1 MSFCVLVGN
10 LNVPS
15 SKYAE
20 CMGYNSNGIS
30 TTAPAVEGAG
40 IIIISEPEASAL
52 VGKARVDVLGRARQ
66 CARRIGA
73 AEDAPSCHGPFFYVP
88 LHFCMRIQSG
98 LDREKKSVDFF

>member
-1 MSFCVLVGN
+1 MADSSVVVGS

-15 SKYAE
+15 SKDAE

-52 VGKARVDVLGRARQ
+52 VGKARVDVLGFSVSNGSTVSGGDGST
-66 CARRIGA
+66 GA
-73 AEDAPSCHGPFFYVP
+73 SVSTSTTWNR
-88 LHFCMRIQSG
+88 L
-98 LDREKKSVDFF
+98 KKRPGSV